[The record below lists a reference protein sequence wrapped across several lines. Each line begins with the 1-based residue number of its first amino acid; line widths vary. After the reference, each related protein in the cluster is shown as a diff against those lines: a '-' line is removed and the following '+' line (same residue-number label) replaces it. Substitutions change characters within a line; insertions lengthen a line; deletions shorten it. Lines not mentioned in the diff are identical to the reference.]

1 MAISYSSISSGSQS
15 GSTSVMYRAPASL
28 SAGDLILWCVVNK
41 YPTNGPGTPSGLAL
55 LARATVG
62 DGGAAGADVGDVYAT
77 VFSRESDG
85 TEDGATESISIP
97 GGNSATS
104 RSVSYSR
111 SAGSGW
117 AIATASGSQ
126 GAASSSW
133 SVTTGSLD
141 LAAGDVVVALIAKS
155 GDIDPTHSAHAFS
168 ASGVTFG
175 SVNVATLVHGTT
187 QGDDCAMQVVD
198 VPVTAGS
205 GTGPVTFD
213 MTLSGSAGMSSGGV
227 LLVRLRED
235 VAAAY
240 THPTLSNARMG
251 SLTSTGGVPMVDYAF

>member
-1 MAISYSSISSGSQS
+1 MTIAYSSISSSVQA
-15 GSTSVMYRAPASL
+15 GSTSVRYRAPAAL

-41 YPTNGPGTPSGLAL
+41 YPTNGPNTPTGLSL
-55 LARATVG
+55 LAQAIVG

-126 GAASSSW
+126 GAAANSW

-141 LAAGDVVVALIAKS
+141 LAAGDVVVAFIAKS
-155 GDIDPTHSAHAFS
+155 ADIDGTHSAHSFS

-175 SVNVATLVHGTT
+175 SVKVAAPVAGTT
-187 QGDDCAMQVVD
+187 QGDDCAMQIVD

-205 GTGPVTFD
+205 GTGPVTFT
-213 MTLSGSAGMSSGGV
+213 MSLSGGAGVASGGV
-227 LLVRLRED
+227 LLLRLRED
-235 VAAAY
+235 AGASL
-240 THPTLSNARMG
+240 PTLSAATYVPG
-251 SLTSTGGVPMVDYAF
+251 SITSTGFVPRVTAS